1 MNYNP
6 SWGHLG
12 RPPRD
17 IMDGSAT
24 PARQELYFDYQKKL
38 ATAVATVNQRTRA
51 VKIAEVR
58 AQYLREFPQEG

>member
-1 MNYNP
+1 MTFSP

-17 IMDGSAT
+17 IMNGTAT
-24 PARQELYFDYQKKL
+24 AARQELYFDYQKKL

-51 VKIAEVR
+51 VKIADVR
-58 AQYLREFPQEG
+58 AKYLRDFPQEE